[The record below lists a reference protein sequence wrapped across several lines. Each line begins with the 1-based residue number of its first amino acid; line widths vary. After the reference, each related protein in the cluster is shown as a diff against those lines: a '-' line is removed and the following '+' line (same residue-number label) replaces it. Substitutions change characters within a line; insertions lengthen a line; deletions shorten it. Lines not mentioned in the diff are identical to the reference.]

1 MNYSEILIKTGKINW
16 NGLSCFERSLAI
28 CCETYVENSTLLFLI
43 LKAKLRDNFFS
54 SFSYAIGTSE
64 YYNKLLSLIGL
75 ELISKETSLDKMD
88 EAFQK
93 EWRLENRIVVYTN
106 TIYQSGSK
114 GYLSKN
120 HPHFVYVDNMSSVT
134 ASVIDED
141 WEGEYWKPAN
151 AALGVVYKYKEIERN
166 FFNTLA
172 TSYNMCLSSDKNNEN
187 AIHYYIIRKAK
198 STDNLSRLVS
208 DNYLQNMRNLIYNE
222 NYYVHAETTLR
233 SFYEHIE
240 EAYEKTNDE
249 VTQRNAINDH
259 KLFKREV
266 MELKNRYIYPFESE
280 IIACHHF
287 FIDAQRQAYL
297 MYIDSWF
304 CSQQKQIII
313 DTFKKVLL
321 EFEKVKIFIAR
332 DIMAQ
337 NNKSFSRVEGV
348 LKNALDSERNLY
360 RLLVDSWIGE
370 GYEEL

>member
-1 MNYSEILIKTGKINW
+1 MMNYSEILKKIGKINW

-28 CCETYVENSTLLFLI
+28 CCETYVENSTLFFLI

-54 SFSYAIGTSE
+54 SFSYAIGNSE

-75 ELISKETSLDKMD
+75 ELVYKETSLYKMD
-88 EAFQK
+88 EVFQE
-93 EWRLENRIVVYTN
+93 EWRLDNRIVVYTN
-106 TIYQSGSK
+106 TLYQPGSK

-120 HPHFVYVDNMSSVT
+120 HPHFVYVDNISSDT
-134 ASVIDED
+134 ASIIDED
-141 WEGEYWKPAN
+141 WKGEFWKPAN
-151 AALGVVYKYKEIERN
+151 AALGVVYEYKEIERN

-187 AIHYYIIRKAK
+187 AIHYYIVRKAK
-198 STDNLSRLVS
+198 SFDNLRRLVS
-208 DNYLQNMRNLIYNE
+208 DTYIQNMRNLICDE
-222 NYYVHAETTLR
+222 NYYVHAEATLR
-233 SFYEHIE
+233 SFYDHIE

-249 VTQRNAINDH
+249 VSQRNVINNH

-280 IIACHHF
+280 LIACHHF

-304 CSQQKQIII
+304 CSYKKQIII
-313 DTFKKVLL
+313 DTFEKVLL

-337 NNKSFSRVEGV
+337 HNKNFSRVESV

-370 GYEEL
+370 ENE